1 MDAQYISIFDGN
13 PTAGGVDGVEVSQNQ
28 VMRNPAGGN
37 IDIDD
42 TTGIVETL
50 AVRCASG
57 YVVDGDVTIS
67 CYTYN
72 SGSSEYP
79 TPEEGHYVQGSNLIA
94 LSVDGTNYSQS
105 ITLSGVDDTNTLFYL
120 KRYPASVAGRVPLS
134 LRLQCEVEEAV

>member
-1 MDAQYISIFDGN
+1 MEYIAIFNGN
-13 PTAGGVDGVEVSQNQ
+13 PTAGGVDGVELSQNQ
-28 VMRNPAGGN
+28 VMGNYAGGN

-42 TTGIVETL
+42 TQGIVETL

-72 SGSSEYP
+72 PGNTEYP
-79 TPEEGHYVQGSNLIA
+79 TPEQGHYVQGSTLIA
-94 LSVDGTNYSQS
+94 LSENGTTFSQS
-105 ITLSGVDDTNTLFYL
+105 ITLSNVDDTNKLFYL
-120 KRYPASVAGRVPLS
+120 KRYPAAVAGRVPLS